1 VLPSIR
7 GNTTTHA
14 DVVHINYFGNLSDG
28 KESGLV
34 NLPNEGG
41 KRELI
46 FATQN
51 FK

>member
-1 VLPSIR
+1 MLPTIR
-7 GNTTTHA
+7 GLTTKHT
-14 DVVHINYFGNLSDG
+14 DVVHNNYFGNLNEG

-46 FATQN
+46 FAS
-51 FK
+51 